1 MGKVREL
8 RSAALVE
15 INFTVCF
22 KMFTGSWTVAFR
34 DCHKVLREVVAK
46 GLPSFQSEKW
56 GPLGYLYYGWVIQ
69 KWGYDSGFWIV
80 VYAWNNTSD
89 CVTLIHIRDNQAAGI
104 GNMTKY
110 GTIRTFYW
118 KPMKRNGRNLICQSL
133 LVSGM
138 KHFWLQFLKHPDSQG
153 IIIVRSRS
161 NECMD

>member
-1 MGKVREL
+1 MQEISGLLMGKVREL

-89 CVTLIHIRDNQAAGI
+89 CVTLIHIRDNFVHNDVLTVIFIVHDLLELQL
-104 GNMTKY
+104 K
-110 GTIRTFYW
+110 RW
-118 KPMKRNGRNLICQSL
+118 KDVCTVFVINYHIN
-133 LVSGM
+133 
-138 KHFWLQFLKHPDSQG
+138 
-153 IIIVRSRS
+153 
-161 NECMD
+161 